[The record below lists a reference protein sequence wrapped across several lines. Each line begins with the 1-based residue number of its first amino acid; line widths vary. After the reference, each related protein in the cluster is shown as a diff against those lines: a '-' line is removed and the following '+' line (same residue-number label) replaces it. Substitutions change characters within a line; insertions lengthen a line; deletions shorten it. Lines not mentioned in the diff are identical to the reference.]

1 MTATAAHTAATALS
15 GRAFN
20 RARRRDSLCKKVI
33 ASPAS
38 WSEELG
44 HIGRARRVTREHG
57 HAQRLQYQPQRALM
71 LVNRGRLVAPF
82 CLRAHHDPLDF
93 PTTVRVV
100 APRLVERDD
109 QEPILLER

>member
-1 MTATAAHTAATALS
+1 MAMKSWSWPCCTVTASGTMTTRLTVGVLGSEVALGSSHPTIAAAADTAATALS
-15 GRAFN
+15 GRDFN

-57 HAQRLQYQPQRALM
+57 HSQPLEQQQIGRASC
-71 LVNRGRLVAPF
+71 R
-82 CLRAHHDPLDF
+82 
-93 PTTVRVV
+93 
-100 APRLVERDD
+100 
-109 QEPILLER
+109 